1 VVAHR
6 GASDRAPENSIAAFG
21 LALRQGTDLI
31 ETDLWQSEDGELLCF
46 HDATLERMTGD
57 PRRIDGV
64 SAAELRRLRLREHPD
79 GFGDERIPTLEELL
93 DLVPDDI
100 GLLLELKDP
109 RFVTPTRARRLAEA
123 IHERAEQGTVAVISF
138 DYALVRAVERQLPR
152 LITGCITK
160 RNPLPTRSADLLGP
174 YWPLLVLNPWYV
186 RMAHALGKRVC
197 PLDPG
202 LHQRLARY
210 LALDVDAVL
219 TNDPAATRAR
229 IETLRG

>member
-1 VVAHR
+1 MAHR
-6 GASDRAPENSIAAFG
+6 GASDHAPENSLAAFG
-21 LALRQGTDLI
+21 LALQQGADLI
-31 ETDLWQSEDGELLCF
+31 ETDLWQDADGEILCF

-57 PRRIDGV
+57 PRRVDSV
-64 SAAELRRLRLREHPD
+64 SSTEIRRLRLREHST
-79 GFGDERIPTLEELL
+79 GFSDERIPTLAELL
-93 DLVPDDI
+93 DVIPDDV
-100 GLLLELKDP
+100 GVVLELKDS
-109 RFVTPTRARRLAEA
+109 RFVEPPRASRVAELVGK
-123 IHERAEQGTVAVISF
+123 RAEQGNVAIISF
-138 DYALVRAVERQLPR
+138 DYALVCAVKEQLP
-152 LITGCITK
+152 LLVTGYITK

-210 LALDVDAVL
+210 LSLDIDAVL
-219 TNDPAATRAR
+219 TNDPASTRAR